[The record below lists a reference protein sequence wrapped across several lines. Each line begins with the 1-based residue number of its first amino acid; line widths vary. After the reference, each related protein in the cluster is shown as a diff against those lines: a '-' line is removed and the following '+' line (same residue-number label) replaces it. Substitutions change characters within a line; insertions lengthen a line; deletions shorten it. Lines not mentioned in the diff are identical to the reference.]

1 MLEIRHS
8 VGRSGID
15 ALQGEW
21 QTLIERL
28 PRRRHFHF
36 PDWYRAYLEGYA
48 SHDGELHLFAA
59 YDGATLVAI
68 LPLRYARERLFG
80 LPLRH
85 YSLVANDYIELA
97 DIVCDP
103 AVAIDDVFAALTD
116 YLGTNR
122 ALAWD
127 MISFRHVLEES
138 PILAADT
145 AVFWRTCLRPHRG
158 CYYHTLEQP
167 YEAYFRSL
175 SKNTRSSLKRARNK
189 LSEAGGGTYLSTRD
203 PAELPAYYEEFLE
216 VEASGWK
223 GAHGEGTAIKLNPP
237 MDRFYRSLIESFGR
251 TGRCEI
257 QLLRLGQVAIAAQ
270 FTLLSDNTLYS
281 LKISYRE
288 DHARLA
294 PGHMLN
300 ELMLMHYSGCT
311 KDIRYINL
319 MTDPPSD
326 RQWRPQRLQVSNL
339 FAINRTPAGVLAYL
353 RLRVRAG
360 ISRLYR
366 GLRSPAAIHAVPVAQ
381 SADLPADPPFAGE
394 SPRRNSR
401 RTTTSCWPLASLA
414 AACGASSWL
423 LVQCA
428 EL

>member
-1 MLEIRHS
+1 MLEVRHF

-48 SHDGELHLFAA
+48 THDGELHLFAA
-59 YDGATLVAI
+59 YDGARPVAI
-68 LPLRYARERLFG
+68 VPLRYARERLLG
-80 LPLRH
+80 LPVRH

-103 AVAIDDVFAALTD
+103 AVSIDQVLAALIG
-116 YLGTNR
+116 YLDTHR
-122 ALAWD
+122 ALGWD

-145 AVFWRTCLRPHRG
+145 AAFWRTFLRPHRG
-158 CYYHTLEQP
+158 CYYHILDQP
-167 YEAYFRSL
+167 YETYFRSL

-189 LSEAGGGTYLSTRD
+189 LAEAGGGTYLSTRD
-203 PAELPAYYEEFLE
+203 PAQLPAYYEEFLE

-223 GAHGEGTAIKLNPP
+223 GTHGAGTAIKLNPP
-237 MDRFYRSLIESFGR
+237 MDRFYRSLLQSFGR
-251 TGRCEI
+251 AGRCEI
-257 QLLRLGQVAIAAQ
+257 QLLRLGEVAIAGQ
-270 FTLLSDNTLYS
+270 LCLVCDDTLYT

-294 PGHMLN
+294 PGQVLN
-300 ELMLMHYSGCT
+300 ELMLRHYSECE
-311 KDIRYINL
+311 KDIRHINL
-319 MTDPPSD
+319 MTDPASD

-339 FAINRTPAGVLAYL
+339 FAMNRTPAGALAYL
-353 RLRVRAG
+353 HLRARAG
-360 ISRLYR
+360 ISQRLR
-366 GLRSPAAIHAVPVAQ
+366 GTRPSAQTPAMPVVP
-381 SADLPADPPFAGE
+381 SADAPADPRSAGAV
-394 SPRRNSR
+394 PPHDSR
-401 RTTTSCWPLASLA
+401 RAPTSR
-414 AACGASSWL
+414 
-423 LVQCA
+423 
-428 EL
+428 

>member
-1 MLEIRHS
+1 MLEIRHF

-36 PDWYRAYLEGYA
+36 PEWYRAYLEGYA

-68 LPLRYARERLFG
+68 LPLRYARERLLG

-103 AVAIDDVFAALTD
+103 AVAIDRVFAALTD

-138 PILAADT
+138 PVLAADT
-145 AVFWRTCLRPHRG
+145 AVFWRTLLRLHRG
-158 CYYHTLEQP
+158 CHYLGVDQP
-167 YEAYFRSL
+167 YETYFQSL
-175 SKNTRSSLKRARNK
+175 SKNARSTLKRARNK
-189 LSEAGGGTYLSTRD
+189 LAEAGGGTYLSTRD
-203 PAELPAYYEEFLE
+203 PAELPAYYREFLE

-223 GAHGEGTAIKLNPP
+223 GTHGAGTAIKLNPH
-237 MDRFYRSLIESFGR
+237 MDRFYRSLLESFGR
-251 TGRCEI
+251 AGRCEI
-257 QLLRLGQVAIAAQ
+257 QLLKLGEVAISAQ
-270 FTLLSDNTLYS
+270 FCLTCDDTLYV
-281 LKISYRE
+281 LKIGFSENYP
-288 DHARLA
+288 RLA
-294 PGHMLN
+294 PGLILN
-300 ELMLMHYSGCT
+300 ELMLKQYSGG
-311 KDIRYINL
+311 KQGVHYVNL
-319 MTDPPSD
+319 MTDPPGD

-339 FAINRTPAGVLAYL
+339 FAFNRTPAGTLAHLYV
-353 RLRVRAG
+353 RARAG
-360 ISRLYR
+360 ISRLLR
-366 GLRSPAAIHAVPVAQ
+366 GFRSRRESQAVPVAQ
-381 SADLPADPPFAGE
+381 PADRSRDLPSTGDPPQAD
-394 SPRRNSR
+394 RR
-401 RTTTSCWPLASLA
+401 RTSTSRWPLAWLV
-414 AACGASSWL
+414 AACASSWL
-423 LVQCA
+423 LAQCG
-428 EL
+428 EY

>member
-1 MLEIRHS
+1 VLEFQLF

-36 PDWYRAYLEGYA
+36 PEWYRAYLEGYA

-68 LPLRYARERLFG
+68 LPLRYARERLLG

-103 AVAIDDVFAALTD
+103 AVAIDRVFAALTD

-138 PILAADT
+138 PVLAADT

-158 CYYHTLEQP
+158 CEYILLDRP
-167 YEAYFRSL
+167 YEAYFASL
-175 SKNTRSSLKRARNK
+175 SKNFRSNIKKARNK
-189 LSEAGGGTYLSTRD
+189 LAEAGGGTYLSTRD
-203 PAELPAYYEEFLE
+203 PAELPAYYREFLE

-223 GAHGEGTAIKLNPP
+223 GTHGAGTAIKLNPH
-237 MDRFYRSLIESFGR
+237 MDRFYRSLLESFGR
-251 TGRCEI
+251 AGRCEI
-257 QLLRLGQVAIAAQ
+257 QLLKLGEVAIAAQ
-270 FTLLSDNTLYS
+270 FS
-281 LKISYRE
+281 LVCDDTMYQFKIGYRE

-294 PGHMLN
+294 PGQMLN
-300 ELMLMHYSGCT
+300 EQLLRQFDPNQMGVRCL
-311 KDIRYINL
+311 NL
-319 MTDPPSD
+319 VSD
-326 RQWRPQRLQVSNL
+326 ASWHRDWHPERLQVSNL
-339 FAINRTPAGVLAYL
+339 FAFNHTPAGALAYANTRARQQLSKL
-353 RLRVRAG
+353 RRRAG
-360 ISRLYR
+360 SAP
-366 GLRSPAAIHAVPVAQ
+366 PAAQENTLAHAT
-381 SADLPADPPFAGE
+381 
-394 SPRRNSR
+394 R
-401 RTTTSCWPLASLA
+401 
-414 AACGASSWL
+414 
-423 LVQCA
+423 
-428 EL
+428 